1 MVLIHIEVEDVNK
14 AIVDLLDLGEAAT
27 TASGISGMAPGGT
40 FSAVS
45 GLREAGEKHGAI
57 YSEHAPLATDAF
69 TIPAIESS
77 AITVLSRQTFNT
89 FADDFTFPVNASV
102 ASGACSE

>member
-1 MVLIHIEVEDVNK
+1 MTRILIEVNDVEDAVNSLNST
-14 AIVDLLDLGEAAT
+14 VMTLSESMFGGY
-27 TASGISGMAPGGT
+27 ASPAST

-69 TIPAIESS
+69 TGNVKSS
-77 AITVLSRQTFNT
+77 AKV
-89 FADDFTFPVNASV
+89 
-102 ASGACSE
+102 